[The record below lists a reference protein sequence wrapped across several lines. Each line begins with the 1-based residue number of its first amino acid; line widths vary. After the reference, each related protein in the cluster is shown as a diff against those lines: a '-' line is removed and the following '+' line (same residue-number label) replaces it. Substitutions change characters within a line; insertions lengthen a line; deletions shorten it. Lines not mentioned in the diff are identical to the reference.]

1 MTARFTVLASG
12 SRGNAALLQ
21 VDGFGLLIDCGLHPQ
36 VLTARL
42 AAVGA
47 TWRSVQAVILTHT
60 HGDHWNDRM
69 LADLR
74 SRHIPLWAHPD
85 QLAYL
90 AGVAPSYATLDR
102 AGLTRSYRAD
112 RPHELAPGLVVRP
125 LRVSHDSQP
134 TFAFRIDGH
143 DSPQAPGSPLA
154 PDPSQ
159 ARDCATAAADGPAW
173 SLGYASDLGCWTAEL
188 VEAFAGVDVLA
199 VEFNHDVALERASS
213 RPRPLV
219 QRVLGDQG
227 HLSNDQAAAFTAA
240 VAARSARGLP
250 GYLVQLHLSRD
261 CNRPELAA
269 AAGHAALAGLNPG
282 GEVITTSQDFVSR
295 SLTLTRRGDPVR
307 RRTPGNPPPAPA
319 RRPVQPRLPGLEDR

>member
-21 VDGFGLLIDCGLHPQ
+21 VDDFGLLIDCGLHPQ

-47 TWRSVQAVILTHT
+47 SWRSVQAVILTHT

-74 SRHIPLWAHPD
+74 SRRIPLWAHPD
-85 QLAYL
+85 HLAHL
-90 AGVAPSYATLDR
+90 ATVAPSYATLDR
-102 AGLTRSYRAD
+102 AGLTRSYSAD
-112 RPHELAPGLVVRP
+112 RSHELAPGLVVRP

-143 DSPQAPGSPLA
+143 NSPQAPNS
-154 PDPSQ
+154 
-159 ARDCATAAADGPAW
+159 ATAPADGPAW
-173 SLGYASDLGCWTAEL
+173 SLGYASDLGCWTADL

-213 RPRPLV
+213 RPKLLV

-250 GYLVQLHLSRD
+250 AHLVQLHLSRE

-269 AAGHAALAGLNPG
+269 AAGHAALAGLNPD
-282 GEVITTSQDFVSR
+282 GEVITTRQDIVSR
-295 SLTLTRRGDPVR
+295 SLTLSRRGDPAR
-307 RRTPGNPPPAPA
+307 CRTSENPSPAPS
-319 RRPVQPRLPGLEDR
+319 RRPVQPRLPGLENR